1 MNINK
6 QKVIIPDTPVSVKK
20 EVKLYCV
27 EIENINYKDY
37 PDFCN
42 AYITY
47 AEIDD
52 PKTGERREL
61 TEQEIEDLDP
71 AYVQEYIWD
80 YIF

>member
-1 MNINK
+1 
-6 QKVIIPDTPVSVKK
+6 V
-20 EVKLYCV
+20 
-27 EIENINYKDY
+27 
-37 PDFCN
+37 
-42 AYITY
+42 
-47 AEIDD
+47 DD